1 MSWLDSAIYLWEKSN
16 GVIFLI
22 FLIFEAAIQTQKSRL
37 NKLRRLLT
45 YILNYLLV
53 YLRSCNCTEARSS

>member
-16 GVIFLI
+16 GVIS
-22 FLIFEAAIQTQKSRL
+22 LIFEAAIQTQKSRL

-45 YILNYLLV
+45 YILNY
-53 YLRSCNCTEARSS
+53 